1 MSIQHKDLSNAIRF
15 LSIDAVEKANSG
27 HPGMPM
33 GMADVATVLFKNF
46 LNFNPKNPNWLNR
59 DRFVLS
65 AGHGS
70 MLLYSLLYLTGYKSV
85 SINDIKNFRQ
95 LNSICAGHP
104 EYHPN
109 SGIETTTGPLGQG
122 IANAVGFAIAEEILK
137 KKLGK
142 KIIASPYAKSLAKK
156 DKLTLDN
163 IIGSGPGGRVIKR
176 DLKNQKT
183 SQPSIKYSQENI
195 SAPSSMR
202 KIIADRTVKAKQTVP
217 HFYLTIESK
226 VDKLLQLRKKI
237 NENFGTKIS
246 INDMLV
252 KALALAQMENPL
264 TNVSWVEGQ
273 VIKYSSVDVSIA
285 VALKEG
291 LITPIVKNADKK
303 GLIEIS
309 KEIKELVNK
318 AKTGKLQPDEYTGG
332 TISISNL
339 GMFGI
344 MEFSAIINPPQSSIL
359 AVGTIKKIPGVIE
372 EEIRPISVLKSTLSA
387 DHRVL
392 DGAVAG
398 KLLKDFHEIIEDP
411 FDLWLKSSDME
422 II

>member
-1 MSIQHKDLSNAIRF
+1 MKT
-15 LSIDAVEKANSG
+15 K
-27 HPGMPM
+27 
-33 GMADVATVLFKNF
+33 
-46 LNFNPKNPNWLNR
+46 
-59 DRFVLS
+59 
-65 AGHGS
+65 
-70 MLLYSLLYLTGYKSV
+70 
-85 SINDIKNFRQ
+85 
-95 LNSICAGHP
+95 
-104 EYHPN
+104 
-109 SGIETTTGPLGQG
+109 
-122 IANAVGFAIAEEILK
+122 
-137 KKLGK
+137 
-142 KIIASPYAKSLAKK
+142 KSLAKK

-183 SQPSIKYSQENI
+183 SQSSIKTSQENI

-202 KIIADRTVKAKQTVP
+202 KIIADRTVKSKQTVP

-344 MEFSAIINPPQSSIL
+344 VEFSAIINPPQSSIL

-398 KLLKDFHEIIEDP
+398 KLLNDFHEIIEDP

>member
-1 MSIQHKDLSNAIRF
+1 MPALSPTMTEGTLTKWLIKVG
-15 LSIDAVEKANSG
+15 DQVKAG
-27 HPGMPM
+27 
-33 GMADVATVLFKNF
+33 DVLA
-46 LNFNPKNPNWLNR
+46 
-59 DRFVLS
+59 
-65 AGHGS
+65 
-70 MLLYSLLYLTGYKSV
+70 
-85 SINDIKNFRQ
+85 
-95 LNSICAGHP
+95 
-104 EYHPN
+104 E
-109 SGIETTTGPLGQG
+109 IETDKATMEVEAVDEGKVAKLIVEEGTSNIPVNST
-122 IANAVGFAIAEEILK
+122 IAILDGDDKDQNEGDQDQTKDTVGKIKKKEILDNNVVK
-137 KKLGK
+137 KSSFEKKLGK

-176 DLKNQKT
+176 DLKNKKT
-183 SQPSIKYSQENI
+183 SQPFMKTSQENI
-195 SAPSSMR
+195 SSPSSMR

-264 TNVSWVEGQ
+264 TNVSWVEDQ

-344 MEFSAIINPPQSSIL
+344 IEFSAIINPPQSSIL

-392 DGAVAG
+392 DGTVAG

>member
-1 MSIQHKDLSNAIRF
+1 MTVKIPMPALSPTMTEGTLTKWLIKVG
-15 LSIDAVEKANSG
+15 DQVKAG
-27 HPGMPM
+27 
-33 GMADVATVLFKNF
+33 DVLA
-46 LNFNPKNPNWLNR
+46 
-59 DRFVLS
+59 
-65 AGHGS
+65 
-70 MLLYSLLYLTGYKSV
+70 
-85 SINDIKNFRQ
+85 
-95 LNSICAGHP
+95 
-104 EYHPN
+104 E
-109 SGIETTTGPLGQG
+109 IETDKATMEVEAVDEGKVAKLIVEEGTSNIPVNST
-122 IANAVGFAIAEEILK
+122 IAILYGDDKDQNEGDQDQTKDTVGKIKKKEILDNNVLK
-137 KKLGK
+137 KSSFEKKLGK

-183 SQPSIKYSQENI
+183 NRPSIKISQENI

-273 VIKYSSVDVSIA
+273 VIIYSSVDVSIA

-344 MEFSAIINPPQSSIL
+344 IEFSAIINPPQSSIL

>member
-1 MSIQHKDLSNAIRF
+1 MTVKIPMPALSPTMTEGTLTKWLIKVG
-15 LSIDAVEKANSG
+15 DQVKAG
-27 HPGMPM
+27 
-33 GMADVATVLFKNF
+33 DVLA
-46 LNFNPKNPNWLNR
+46 
-59 DRFVLS
+59 
-65 AGHGS
+65 
-70 MLLYSLLYLTGYKSV
+70 
-85 SINDIKNFRQ
+85 
-95 LNSICAGHP
+95 
-104 EYHPN
+104 E
-109 SGIETTTGPLGQG
+109 IETDKATMEVEAVDEGKVAKLIVEEGTSNIPVNST
-122 IANAVGFAIAEEILK
+122 IAILDGDDKDQNEGDQDQTKDTVGKIKKKEILDNNVVK
-137 KKLGK
+137 KSSFEKKLGK

-176 DLKNQKT
+176 DLKNKKT
-183 SQPSIKYSQENI
+183 SQPFMKTSQENI
-195 SAPSSMR
+195 SSPSSMR
-202 KIIADRTVKAKQTVP
+202 KIIADRTAKAKQTVP

-264 TNVSWVEGQ
+264 TNVSWVEDQ

-344 MEFSAIINPPQSSIL
+344 IEFSAIINPPQSSIL

-392 DGAVAG
+392 DGTVAG

-422 II
+422 VI

>member
-1 MSIQHKDLSNAIRF
+1 MTVKIPMPALSPTMTEGTLTKWLIKVGDQVKAGDVLAEIET
-15 LSIDAVEKANSG
+15 DKATMEVEAVDEGKVEKLIVEEGTSNIPVNSTIAILDG
-27 HPGMPM
+27 DDKDQNEG
-33 GMADVATVLFKNF
+33 DQDQTKDTVGK
-46 LNFNPKNPNWLNR
+46 
-59 DRFVLS
+59 
-65 AGHGS
+65 
-70 MLLYSLLYLTGYKSV
+70 
-85 SINDIKNFRQ
+85 IKKK
-95 LNSICAGHP
+95 
-104 EYHPN
+104 
-109 SGIETTTGPLGQG
+109 
-122 IANAVGFAIAEEILK
+122 EILDTNVVK
-137 KKLGK
+137 KSSFEK
-142 KIIASPYAKSLAKK
+142 KIDNKTIASPYAKSLAKK

-183 SQPSIKYSQENI
+183 SQPSIKTSQENI

-202 KIIADRTVKAKQTVP
+202 KIIADRTTKAKQTVP

-344 MEFSAIINPPQSSIL
+344 IEFSAIINPPQSSIL

>member
-1 MSIQHKDLSNAIRF
+1 MTVKIPMPALSPTMTEGTLTKWLIKVGDQVKAGDVLAEIETDKATMEVEAVDEGR
-15 LSIDAVEKANSG
+15 VEKLIVEEGTSNIPVNSTIAILDG
-27 HPGMPM
+27 DDKDQNEG
-33 GMADVATVLFKNF
+33 DQDLTKDTVGK
-46 LNFNPKNPNWLNR
+46 
-59 DRFVLS
+59 
-65 AGHGS
+65 
-70 MLLYSLLYLTGYKSV
+70 
-85 SINDIKNFRQ
+85 IKKK
-95 LNSICAGHP
+95 
-104 EYHPN
+104 
-109 SGIETTTGPLGQG
+109 
-122 IANAVGFAIAEEILK
+122 EILDNNVVK
-137 KKLGK
+137 KYSFEKKLGK

-183 SQPSIKYSQENI
+183 SQPSIKTSQENI
-195 SAPSSMR
+195 SSPSSMR

-344 MEFSAIINPPQSSIL
+344 IEFSAIINPPQSSIL

>member
-1 MSIQHKDLSNAIRF
+1 MTVKIPMPALSPTMTEGTLTKWLIKVGDQVKAGDVLAEIET
-15 LSIDAVEKANSG
+15 DKATMEVEAVDEGKVEKLIVEEGTSNIPVNSTIAILDG
-27 HPGMPM
+27 DDKNQNERDQYPTK
-33 GMADVATVLFKNF
+33 DTVGK
-46 LNFNPKNPNWLNR
+46 
-59 DRFVLS
+59 
-65 AGHGS
+65 
-70 MLLYSLLYLTGYKSV
+70 
-85 SINDIKNFRQ
+85 IKKK
-95 LNSICAGHP
+95 
-104 EYHPN
+104 
-109 SGIETTTGPLGQG
+109 
-122 IANAVGFAIAEEILK
+122 EILDNNVVK
-137 KKLGK
+137 KSSFEKKLGK

-183 SQPSIKYSQENI
+183 SQPCTKTSQENI

-202 KIIADRTVKAKQTVP
+202 KIIADRTVKSKQTVP

-344 MEFSAIINPPQSSIL
+344 IEFSAIINPPQSSIL

-398 KLLKDFHEIIEDP
+398 KLLNDFHEIIEDP

>member
-1 MSIQHKDLSNAIRF
+1 MTVKIPMPALSPTMTEGTLTKWLIKVGDQVKAGDVLAEIETDKATMEVEAVDEGKVAKLIVEEGTSNIPVNSTIAILDGDDKDQNEG
-15 LSIDAVEKANSG
+15 DQDQTKDTVEK
-27 HPGMPM
+27 
-33 GMADVATVLFKNF
+33 
-46 LNFNPKNPNWLNR
+46 
-59 DRFVLS
+59 
-65 AGHGS
+65 
-70 MLLYSLLYLTGYKSV
+70 
-85 SINDIKNFRQ
+85 IKKK
-95 LNSICAGHP
+95 
-104 EYHPN
+104 
-109 SGIETTTGPLGQG
+109 
-122 IANAVGFAIAEEILK
+122 EILDNNVVK
-137 KKLGK
+137 KHSFEKKLGK

-163 IIGSGPGGRVIKR
+163 IIGSVPGGRVIKR

-183 SQPSIKYSQENI
+183 SQPSVKTSQENI

>member
-1 MSIQHKDLSNAIRF
+1 MTVKIPMPALSPTMTEGTLTKWLIKVG
-15 LSIDAVEKANSG
+15 DQVKAG
-27 HPGMPM
+27 
-33 GMADVATVLFKNF
+33 DVLA
-46 LNFNPKNPNWLNR
+46 
-59 DRFVLS
+59 
-65 AGHGS
+65 
-70 MLLYSLLYLTGYKSV
+70 
-85 SINDIKNFRQ
+85 
-95 LNSICAGHP
+95 
-104 EYHPN
+104 E
-109 SGIETTTGPLGQG
+109 IETDKATMEVEAVDEGKVAKLIVKEGTSNIPVNST
-122 IANAVGFAIAEEILK
+122 IAILDEDDKDQNEGDQDQTKDTVGKIKKKEILDNNVLK
-137 KKLGK
+137 KSSFEKKLGK

-202 KIIADRTVKAKQTVP
+202 KIIAERTTKVKQTVP

-309 KEIKELVNK
+309 KEIKELINK

-344 MEFSAIINPPQSSIL
+344 IEFSAIINPPQSSIL

>member
-1 MSIQHKDLSNAIRF
+1 MTVKIPMPALSPTMTEGTLTKWLIKVG
-15 LSIDAVEKANSG
+15 DQVKAG
-27 HPGMPM
+27 
-33 GMADVATVLFKNF
+33 DVLA
-46 LNFNPKNPNWLNR
+46 
-59 DRFVLS
+59 
-65 AGHGS
+65 
-70 MLLYSLLYLTGYKSV
+70 
-85 SINDIKNFRQ
+85 
-95 LNSICAGHP
+95 
-104 EYHPN
+104 E
-109 SGIETTTGPLGQG
+109 IETDKATMEVEAVDEGKVAKLIVEEGTSNIPVNST
-122 IANAVGFAIAEEILK
+122 IAILDGDDKDQNEGDQDQTKDTVGKIKKKEILDINVVNK
-137 KKLGK
+137 SSFEKKLGK

-176 DLKNQKT
+176 DLKNKKT
-183 SQPSIKYSQENI
+183 SQPFMKTSQENI
-195 SAPSSMR
+195 SSPSSMR

-264 TNVSWVEGQ
+264 TNVSWVEDQ

-344 MEFSAIINPPQSSIL
+344 IEFSAIINPPQSSIL

-422 II
+422 VI

>member
-1 MSIQHKDLSNAIRF
+1 MTVKIPMPALSPTMTEGTLTKWLIKVG
-15 LSIDAVEKANSG
+15 DQVKAG
-27 HPGMPM
+27 
-33 GMADVATVLFKNF
+33 DVLA
-46 LNFNPKNPNWLNR
+46 
-59 DRFVLS
+59 
-65 AGHGS
+65 
-70 MLLYSLLYLTGYKSV
+70 
-85 SINDIKNFRQ
+85 
-95 LNSICAGHP
+95 
-104 EYHPN
+104 E
-109 SGIETTTGPLGQG
+109 IETDKATMEVEAVDEGKVAKLIVEEGTSNIPVNST
-122 IANAVGFAIAEEILK
+122 IAILDGDDKDQNEGDQDQTKDTVGKIKKKETLDNNVVKKSSFE

-176 DLKNQKT
+176 DVTIQKT
-183 SQPSIKYSQENI
+183 SPPFIKIPQENI

-202 KIIADRTVKAKQTVP
+202 KIIADRTIKAKQTVP

-318 AKTGKLQPDEYTGG
+318 AKTGKLLPDEYTGG

-359 AVGTIKKIPGVIE
+359 AIGTIKKIPGVIE

>member
-1 MSIQHKDLSNAIRF
+1 MTVKIPMPALSPTMTEGTLTKWLIKVG
-15 LSIDAVEKANSG
+15 DPVKAG
-27 HPGMPM
+27 
-33 GMADVATVLFKNF
+33 DVLA
-46 LNFNPKNPNWLNR
+46 
-59 DRFVLS
+59 
-65 AGHGS
+65 
-70 MLLYSLLYLTGYKSV
+70 
-85 SINDIKNFRQ
+85 
-95 LNSICAGHP
+95 
-104 EYHPN
+104 E
-109 SGIETTTGPLGQG
+109 IETDKATMEVEAVDEGKISKLIVEEGTSNIPVNST
-122 IANAVGFAIAEEILK
+122 IAILDGDDKDQIEGDQDQTKDTVGKIKKKEILDNNVVK
-137 KKLGK
+137 KHSFEKKLGK

-183 SQPSIKYSQENI
+183 SQPSIKTSQENI

-202 KIIADRTVKAKQTVP
+202 KIIADRTTKAKQTVP

-264 TNVSWVEGQ
+264 TNVSWVEGK

>member
-1 MSIQHKDLSNAIRF
+1 MTVKIPMPALSPTMTEGTLTKWLIKVG
-15 LSIDAVEKANSG
+15 DQVKAG
-27 HPGMPM
+27 
-33 GMADVATVLFKNF
+33 DVLA
-46 LNFNPKNPNWLNR
+46 
-59 DRFVLS
+59 
-65 AGHGS
+65 
-70 MLLYSLLYLTGYKSV
+70 
-85 SINDIKNFRQ
+85 
-95 LNSICAGHP
+95 
-104 EYHPN
+104 E
-109 SGIETTTGPLGQG
+109 IETDKATMEVEAVDEGKVAKLIVEEGTSNIPVNST
-122 IANAVGFAIAEEILK
+122 IAILYGDDKDQNEGDQDQTKDTVGKIKKKEILDNNVVK
-137 KKLGK
+137 KSSFEKKLGK

-183 SQPSIKYSQENI
+183 SQPSIKTSQENI
-195 SAPSSMR
+195 SAPSSIR

-237 NENFGTKIS
+237 NKNFCTKIS

-318 AKTGKLQPDEYTGG
+318 AKTGKLQPNEYTGG

-344 MEFSAIINPPQSSIL
+344 IEFSAIINPPQSSIL

>member
-1 MSIQHKDLSNAIRF
+1 MPVKIPMPALSPTMTEGTLTKWLIKVG
-15 LSIDAVEKANSG
+15 DQVKAG
-27 HPGMPM
+27 
-33 GMADVATVLFKNF
+33 DVLA
-46 LNFNPKNPNWLNR
+46 
-59 DRFVLS
+59 
-65 AGHGS
+65 
-70 MLLYSLLYLTGYKSV
+70 
-85 SINDIKNFRQ
+85 
-95 LNSICAGHP
+95 
-104 EYHPN
+104 E
-109 SGIETTTGPLGQG
+109 IETDKATMEVEAVDEGKVAKLIVEEGTSNIPVNST
-122 IANAVGFAIAEEILK
+122 IAILDGDDKDQNEGDQDQTKDTVGKIKKKEILDNNVVK
-137 KKLGK
+137 KYSFEKKLGK

-183 SQPSIKYSQENI
+183 SQPSIKTSQENI

-344 MEFSAIINPPQSSIL
+344 IEFSAIINPPQSSIL

>member
-1 MSIQHKDLSNAIRF
+1 MTVKIPMPALSPTMTEGTLTKWLIKVG
-15 LSIDAVEKANSG
+15 DQVKAG
-27 HPGMPM
+27 
-33 GMADVATVLFKNF
+33 DVLA
-46 LNFNPKNPNWLNR
+46 
-59 DRFVLS
+59 
-65 AGHGS
+65 
-70 MLLYSLLYLTGYKSV
+70 
-85 SINDIKNFRQ
+85 
-95 LNSICAGHP
+95 
-104 EYHPN
+104 E
-109 SGIETTTGPLGQG
+109 IETDKATMEVEAVDEGKVAKLIVEEGTSNIPVNST
-122 IANAVGFAIAEEILK
+122 IAILYGDDKDQNEGDQDQTKDTVGKIKKKEILDNNVVK
-137 KKLGK
+137 KSSFEKKLGK

-176 DLKNQKT
+176 DLKNKKT
-183 SQPSIKYSQENI
+183 SQPFMKTSQENI
-195 SAPSSMR
+195 SSPSSMR

-344 MEFSAIINPPQSSIL
+344 IEFSAIINPPQSSIL

-422 II
+422 VI

>member
-1 MSIQHKDLSNAIRF
+1 MTVKIPMPALSPTMTEGTLTKWLIKVG
-15 LSIDAVEKANSG
+15 DQVKAG
-27 HPGMPM
+27 
-33 GMADVATVLFKNF
+33 DVLA
-46 LNFNPKNPNWLNR
+46 
-59 DRFVLS
+59 
-65 AGHGS
+65 
-70 MLLYSLLYLTGYKSV
+70 
-85 SINDIKNFRQ
+85 
-95 LNSICAGHP
+95 
-104 EYHPN
+104 E
-109 SGIETTTGPLGQG
+109 IETDKATMEVEAVDEGKISKLIVEEGTSNIPVNST
-122 IANAVGFAIAEEILK
+122 IAILDGDDKDQNEGDQDQTKDTAVKIKKKEILDNK
-137 KKLGK
+137 VVKKSSFEKKLVK
-142 KIIASPYAKSLAKK
+142 KIIASPYSKSLAKK
-156 DKLTLDN
+156 NKLTLDN

-183 SQPSIKYSQENI
+183 SQPSVKTSQENI

-202 KIIADRTVKAKQTVP
+202 KIIADRTTKAKQTVP

-303 GLIEIS
+303 GLVEIS

>member
-1 MSIQHKDLSNAIRF
+1 MTVKIPMPALSPTMTEGTLTKWLIKVG
-15 LSIDAVEKANSG
+15 DQVKAG
-27 HPGMPM
+27 
-33 GMADVATVLFKNF
+33 DVLA
-46 LNFNPKNPNWLNR
+46 
-59 DRFVLS
+59 
-65 AGHGS
+65 
-70 MLLYSLLYLTGYKSV
+70 
-85 SINDIKNFRQ
+85 
-95 LNSICAGHP
+95 
-104 EYHPN
+104 E
-109 SGIETTTGPLGQG
+109 IETDKATMEVEAVDEGKVAKLIVEEGTSNIPVNST
-122 IANAVGFAIAEEILK
+122 IAILDEDDKDQNEGDQDQNKDTAGKIKKKEILDNNVVK
-137 KKLGK
+137 KHSFEKKLGK

-183 SQPSIKYSQENI
+183 SQPSIKTSQENI

>member
-1 MSIQHKDLSNAIRF
+1 MTVKIPMPALSPTMTEGTLTKWLIKVG
-15 LSIDAVEKANSG
+15 DQVKAG
-27 HPGMPM
+27 
-33 GMADVATVLFKNF
+33 DVLA
-46 LNFNPKNPNWLNR
+46 
-59 DRFVLS
+59 
-65 AGHGS
+65 
-70 MLLYSLLYLTGYKSV
+70 
-85 SINDIKNFRQ
+85 
-95 LNSICAGHP
+95 
-104 EYHPN
+104 E
-109 SGIETTTGPLGQG
+109 IETDKATMEVETVDEGKVAKLIVKEGTSNIPVNST
-122 IANAVGFAIAEEILK
+122 IAILDGDDKDQNEGDQDQTKDTAVKIKKKEILDNNVVK
-137 KKLGK
+137 KHSFEKKLGK
-142 KIIASPYAKSLAKK
+142 KIIASPYVKSLAKK

-183 SQPSIKYSQENI
+183 SQPSVKTSQENI

-202 KIIADRTVKAKQTVP
+202 KIIADRTTKAKQTVP

-273 VIKYSSVDVSIA
+273 VIKYRSVDVSIA

-359 AVGTIKKIPGVIE
+359 AIGTIKKIPGVIE

>member
-1 MSIQHKDLSNAIRF
+1 MTVKITMPALSPTMTEGTLTKWLIKVG
-15 LSIDAVEKANSG
+15 DQVKAG
-27 HPGMPM
+27 
-33 GMADVATVLFKNF
+33 DVLA
-46 LNFNPKNPNWLNR
+46 
-59 DRFVLS
+59 
-65 AGHGS
+65 
-70 MLLYSLLYLTGYKSV
+70 
-85 SINDIKNFRQ
+85 
-95 LNSICAGHP
+95 
-104 EYHPN
+104 E
-109 SGIETTTGPLGQG
+109 IETDKATMEVEAVDEGKVAKLIVEEGTSNIPVNST
-122 IANAVGFAIAEEILK
+122 IAILDGDDKDQNEGDQDQTKDTVGKIKKKEILDNNVVK
-137 KKLGK
+137 KSSFEKKLGK

-156 DKLTLDN
+156 DKLILDN

-183 SQPSIKYSQENI
+183 SQPSIKTFQENI

-344 MEFSAIINPPQSSIL
+344 IEFSAIINPPQSSIL

-392 DGAVAG
+392 DGVVAG

>member
-1 MSIQHKDLSNAIRF
+1 MTVKIPMPALSPTMTEGTLTKWLIKVG
-15 LSIDAVEKANSG
+15 DPVKAG
-27 HPGMPM
+27 
-33 GMADVATVLFKNF
+33 DVLA
-46 LNFNPKNPNWLNR
+46 
-59 DRFVLS
+59 
-65 AGHGS
+65 
-70 MLLYSLLYLTGYKSV
+70 
-85 SINDIKNFRQ
+85 
-95 LNSICAGHP
+95 
-104 EYHPN
+104 E
-109 SGIETTTGPLGQG
+109 IETDKATMEVEAVDEGKISKLIVEEGTLNIPVNST
-122 IANAVGFAIAEEILK
+122 IAILDEDDKDQNEGDQDQIKDTAGKIKKKEILDNNVVK
-137 KKLGK
+137 KHSFEKKLGK

-183 SQPSIKYSQENI
+183 SQPSIKTSQENI

-344 MEFSAIINPPQSSIL
+344 TEFSAIINPPQSSIL

>member
-1 MSIQHKDLSNAIRF
+1 MTVKIPMPALSPTMTEGTLTKWLIKVG
-15 LSIDAVEKANSG
+15 DQVKAG
-27 HPGMPM
+27 
-33 GMADVATVLFKNF
+33 DVLA
-46 LNFNPKNPNWLNR
+46 
-59 DRFVLS
+59 
-65 AGHGS
+65 
-70 MLLYSLLYLTGYKSV
+70 
-85 SINDIKNFRQ
+85 
-95 LNSICAGHP
+95 
-104 EYHPN
+104 E
-109 SGIETTTGPLGQG
+109 IETDKATMEVETVDEGKVAKLIVEEGTSNIPVNST
-122 IANAVGFAIAEEILK
+122 IAILDGDDKDQNEGNQDQTKDTVGKIKKKEILDNNVFK
-137 KKLGK
+137 KYSFEKKLGK
-142 KIIASPYAKSLAKK
+142 KIVASPYAKSLAKK

-183 SQPSIKYSQENI
+183 SQPSIKTSQENI
-195 SAPSSMR
+195 SAPSAMR

-303 GLIEIS
+303 GLMEIS

-318 AKTGKLQPDEYTGG
+318 AKTGKLLPDEYTGG

-344 MEFSAIINPPQSSIL
+344 IEFSAIINPPQSSIL
-359 AVGTIKKIPGVIE
+359 AIGTIKKIPGVIE

>member
-1 MSIQHKDLSNAIRF
+1 MTVKIPMPALSPTMTEGTLTKWLIKVG
-15 LSIDAVEKANSG
+15 DQVKAG
-27 HPGMPM
+27 
-33 GMADVATVLFKNF
+33 DVLA
-46 LNFNPKNPNWLNR
+46 
-59 DRFVLS
+59 
-65 AGHGS
+65 
-70 MLLYSLLYLTGYKSV
+70 
-85 SINDIKNFRQ
+85 
-95 LNSICAGHP
+95 
-104 EYHPN
+104 E
-109 SGIETTTGPLGQG
+109 IETDKATMEVEAVDEGKVAKLIVKEGTSNIPVNST
-122 IANAVGFAIAEEILK
+122 IAILDGDDKDQNEGDQDQTKDTVGKIKKKEILDNNVLK
-137 KKLGK
+137 KSSFEKKLGK

-183 SQPSIKYSQENI
+183 SQPSIKTSQENI

-202 KIIADRTVKAKQTVP
+202 KIIADRTTKAKQTVP

-246 INDMLV
+246 INDILV
-252 KALALAQMENPL
+252 KALALAQLQNPL
-264 TNVSWVEGQ
+264 TNVSWVEGH
-273 VIKYSSVDVSIA
+273 VIKYSSIDVSIA